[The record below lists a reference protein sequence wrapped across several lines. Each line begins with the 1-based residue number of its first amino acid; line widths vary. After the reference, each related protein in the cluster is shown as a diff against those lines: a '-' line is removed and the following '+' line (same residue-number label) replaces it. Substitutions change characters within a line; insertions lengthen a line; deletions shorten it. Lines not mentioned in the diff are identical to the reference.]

1 MDQSVTLLQLK
12 ARKLEKRGNVFV
24 LTLTG
29 NGKHQ
34 FNPSSIEDI
43 TKALDFV
50 HMAPG
55 PKALTTTN
63 EGKYFSTGLD
73 LKWIEQNLP
82 SCLKII
88 QLKFEGLMCKM
99 MKLGLPTCA
108 AINGHGSAGG
118 FIFALVHDYRH
129 LKNDKVAFYMGE
141 IDHEMLMHRS
151 WMSVITEKVPPF
163 CLKSVVLKA
172 HKFAASD
179 ALWRGLVDGFMGCS
193 KTNLEQAMRE
203 GNALVMRKC
212 DMEVYASLRCR
223 LYSSMI
229 EELEAHTDPYSLPK
243 CSWL

>member
-43 TKALDFV
+43 TKARDFV

-63 EGKYFSTGLD
+63 E
-73 LKWIEQNLP
+73 
-82 SCLKII
+82 
-88 QLKFEGLMCKM
+88 
-99 MKLGLPTCA
+99 GLPTCA